1 MELTIKEKL
10 ALALAKI
17 QAGGMKLRHFKA
29 YRIQTSEPDFD
40 EFCKAAA
47 DIFDGCNLIEEIK
60 DTCTVELGR

>member
-10 ALALAKI
+10 ALALAKL

-29 YRIQTSEPDFD
+29 YRIQSNEADFD
-40 EFCKAAA
+40 EFCKCAA

-60 DTCTVELGR
+60 DTCAGEFGK